1 MKKKKKLLIAA
12 GVIVVGCIGA
22 YLFFSN
28 QKPAPAQVQTAALK
42 PTTLRSTVEASG
54 LVESTDDANVYSEV
68 AAPIKHVAVKA
79 GDHVSAGQLL
89 CELDDKDVQDTLKQ
103 KEIALSAGA
112 QASAQKIKSAQK
124 KYDQDRST
132 LSSGL
137 NTQINTAKDQ
147 VVTAQRTLDDAK
159 NKQAVNQ
166 ARVDQEVKDKLITYQ
181 SNLKDAKVKLDRAR
195 KAYSDLK
202 EEVGD
207 QYDDLKEDVSDQEKV
222 VKDRQALVDNLK
234 KLLPTDIT
242 DPSYGSI
249 KTRLDTAEA
258 ELASD
263 KATLEKYQKELDDYE
278 EEREEDGKDSLKQLR
293 QNQEDAQ
300 RAYDTALKSLSAAQT
315 SAENAAAD
323 EMRDYNKAVEDAQV
337 AYGSAVRA
345 LSEAQTTVAQGL
357 DTTKDS
363 IESEKIAANDEA
375 LRAEI
380 QSAKT
385 SLSKYRI
392 TAPVSGT
399 ITQVLAEDNA
409 TPQGLLFVI
418 EDTNA
423 LQVAVKVKEYDVNS
437 IKEGMKA
444 VVTADATGDKEY
456 EGVVQ
461 KIYPA
466 ALKSA
471 DGKETTGS
479 DVEFEADVLV
489 QTADSDLKIGM
500 NAKAQIILEEKQNV
514 LTVPFDAL
522 VEGGKDGPAIYTPQK
537 NKDGTYTVKAIP
549 VKTGL
554 ENDIE
559 TEITGEGISA
569 GTLFLS
575 DVKAAAPGKVIALA
589 PSGKSASASEA
600 AP

>member
-1 MKKKKKLLIAA
+1 MELEDSTVKKKKKLLIAA

-103 KEIALSAGA
+103 KEIALSTGA
-112 QASAQKIKSAQK
+112 QASGQKIKSAQK

-166 ARVDQEVKDKLITYQ
+166 ARVDQEVKDKLIDPKA
-181 SNLKDAKVKLDRAR
+181 NLEKAKVEMDRAR
-195 KAYSDLK
+195 KAYSDSKKDLDD
-202 EEVGD
+202 E
-207 QYDDLKEDVSDQEKV
+207 YDDLKDDIKEKKKQISSE
-222 VKDRQALVDNLK
+222 KDPAAK
-234 KLLPTDIT
+234 KLLEDQLK
-242 DPSYGSI
+242 DLED
-249 KTRLDTAEA
+249 KL
-258 ELASD
+258 SD
-263 KATLEKYQKELDDYE
+263 F
-278 EEREEDGKDSLKQLR
+278 EDENGVFNDETGGLVTSLKQLR
-293 QNQEDAQ
+293 QAQEDAQ

-315 SAENAAAD
+315 SAENTAAD

-345 LSEAQTTVAQGL
+345 LSEAQTAVAQGL
-357 DTTKDS
+357 DTAKDS
-363 IESEKIAANDEA
+363 IEAEKIAANDEA

-380 QSAKT
+380 QSTKT

-444 VVTADATGDKEY
+444 IVTADATGDKEY

-522 VEGGKDGPAIYTPQK
+522 VDGGKDGPAIYTPQK